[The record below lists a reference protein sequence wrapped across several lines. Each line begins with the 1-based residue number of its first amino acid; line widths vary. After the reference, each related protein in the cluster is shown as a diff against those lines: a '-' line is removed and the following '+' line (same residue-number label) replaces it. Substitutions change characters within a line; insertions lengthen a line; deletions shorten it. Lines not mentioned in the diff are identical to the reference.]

1 MAKDRMPI
9 EKFLPLYLAAAEQ
22 GMTKEEFAEKIGVKP
37 ETVYQRVYELRRAGL
52 ADDIPLLKTEGRVPK
67 LERARE
73 IIKARLNGGV
83 KPSKPKAKADKPASE
98 KPVAEPV
105 LEKEEDTA
113 EDELANIF
121 G

>member
-9 EKFLPLYLAAAEQ
+9 EKFLPLYLAAAEA
-22 GMTKEEFAEKIGVKP
+22 GMTKDEFAAKIGVKP

-73 IIKARLNGGV
+73 ILKARMGGA
-83 KPSKPKAKADKPASE
+83 KPAPKAKAAPKGE
-98 KPVAEPV
+98 KVADEPV
-105 LEKEEDTA
+105 LAKEPGSE